1 MGRVNAK
8 KWKAKAQVA
17 FAATEKAWSEP
28 AKITLKILPKVF
40 KPLVEEGE
48 LDLGM
53 DLSGNRG
60 LLDLNRTD
68 GESKEDILEEGSRK
82 QGQKNV
88 RQIRQRPEAK
98 GEIEEESEEDEKRE
112 DEKLEGNEILV
123 TLLPSPF
130 KTTNQAK
137 TKKRLSNT
145 TFLLQSTKPLNTKKR
160 YFCRQ
165 FCYT

>member
-1 MGRVNAK
+1 M
-8 KWKAKAQVA
+8 
-17 FAATEKAWSEP
+17 
-28 AKITLKILPKVF
+28 F

-53 DLSGNRG
+53 NLTGNRG

-68 GESKEDILEEGSRK
+68 GVSKEGILEEGSRK
-82 QGQKNV
+82 QGQKSV

-112 DEKLEGNEILV
+112 DDKLEDNKILV

-130 KTTNQAK
+130 KTTDQTK

-145 TFLLQSTKPLNTKKR
+145 TFLLQSTKPLNIKKLLISIGSFTIPKPLHNVASKSTPGFKKPLSLFYR
-160 YFCRQ
+160 IPAII
-165 FCYT
+165 